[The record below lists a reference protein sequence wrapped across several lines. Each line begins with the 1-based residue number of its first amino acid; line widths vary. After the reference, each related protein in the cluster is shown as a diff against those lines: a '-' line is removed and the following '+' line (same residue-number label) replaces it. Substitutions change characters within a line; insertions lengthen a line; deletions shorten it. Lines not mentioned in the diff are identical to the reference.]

1 VDRSLATRSNL
12 VDLRFGPQVIPEQPI
27 SARNFQAT
35 IEDVKDQLLPILKD
49 LEASPAPSVR
59 RAVTQLQSFF
69 DRGGQYTP
77 TQLNDIRREVMPIIQ
92 QASRTLG
99 EPGTRVGGLT
109 QTLRN
114 AATKDL
120 EIAAGADNPYA
131 IAHIQAND
139 AYRRQVMVNKLKQ
152 AITSGTK
159 SVEGEPTFTGAD
171 PMLTRLQ
178 FPSNQAQAAEAA
190 RFADMSTQA
199 EKDLIFQA
207 LKQAAK
213 KPEPFVAPPREAVVA
228 APQQIPS
235 MQDVVAK
242 NTSYTFGVPSRFNK
256 VNAPGVLENLPDPN
270 RIGPGSPT
278 AQWVSQNVDAG
289 TLAQFKALIE
299 QANRIGNPAKGS
311 MSLSETG
318 PTIAGGEVVGLP
330 YVAGHGVARIL
341 DKLAT
346 TEGGEALVKA
356 LMNAQTGRGPGTL
369 ALQGAAPAAYG
380 AMTRKK

>member
-1 VDRSLATRSNL
+1 MRLLGVEESPIPTPNLSN
-12 VDLRFGPQVIPEQPI
+12 VAESIR
-27 SARNFQAT
+27 
-35 IEDVKDQLLPILKD
+35 DQIAPVLKA
-49 LEASPAPSVR
+49 LETSPAPTVR
-59 RAVTQLQSFF
+59 KAVTDLQKFLE
-69 DRGGQYTP
+69 GGGEYTP
-77 TQLNDIRREVMPIIQ
+77 TQVNQLRRQTFPFVR

-99 EPGTRVGGLT
+99 EPAEETGGLL
-109 QTLRN
+109 QKLRN
-114 AATKDL
+114 AGTADL
-120 EIAAGADNPYA
+120 EVAAGAENPYA
-131 IAHIQAND
+131 TETIRAND

-178 FPSNQAQAAEAA
+178 FPSTQAQATEAA

-235 MQDVVAK
+235 MQDVVDK

-278 AQWVSQNVDAG
+278 AQWVAQNVDAG